1 MAEIVNL
8 DYIFKK
14 IGAAA
19 KRRSE
24 IQSHIVA
31 LYQNGLKSFVRNGV
45 GGRGN
50 KCDCKIE
57 KPVADEF
64 IRLFKTR
71 RATFDKNQTTEG
83 IVYCFICKSQLMHKK
98 KLLTYV
104 KIGQTIDWKKRSKK
118 YGGPTAIAKL
128 IGLRQSKNRVA
139 AENKVIETFE
149 KEFHKIKREWFLLDD
164 EQLKTLEQTFV
175 NIQLK

>member
-8 DYIFKK
+8 DYIFEK

-24 IQSHIVA
+24 ILSHIVS
-31 LYQNGLKSFVRNGV
+31 LYKPGLKSFKRNGV

-50 KCDCKIE
+50 KCDCRIE

-71 RATFDKNQTTEG
+71 RATFDKNQTKEG
-83 IVYCFICKSQLMHKK
+83 IIYCFICRSQLMHKK

-118 YGGPTAIAKL
+118 YAGPTGIHKL
-128 IGLRQSKNRVA
+128 IGLRQCKDRVA
-139 AENKVIETFE
+139 GENKVIETFE

-164 EQLKTLEQTFV
+164 TQLKTLEDTFV
-175 NIQLK
+175 NIKLS

>member
-8 DYIFKK
+8 DYIFGK

-24 IQSHIVA
+24 ILSHIIT

-45 GGRGN
+45 GGRGH
-50 KCDCKIE
+50 KCDCRIE

-71 RATFDKNQTTEG
+71 RATFDKNKSKEG
-83 IVYCFICKSQLMHKK
+83 IVYCFICKSQLMYKK

-118 YGGPTAIAKL
+118 YGGPTGIQKL
-128 IGLRQSKNRVA
+128 IGLRTCKDRVGGENRV
-139 AENKVIETFE
+139 IGTFE
-149 KEFHKIKREWFLLDD
+149 KEFHKIKREWFLLDND
-164 EQLKTLEQTFV
+164 QLKTLEQTFLD
-175 NIQLK
+175 IQLE

>member
-8 DYIFKK
+8 DYIFAK

-24 IQSHIVA
+24 ILSHIIA

-45 GGRGN
+45 GGRGH

-71 RATFDKNQTTEG
+71 RATFDKNLTTEG
-83 IVYCFICKSQLMHKK
+83 IVYCFICRSQLMHNK

-104 KIGQTIDWKKRSKK
+104 KIGQTINWKKRSKK

-128 IGLRQSKNRVA
+128 IGLRQSKDRVA
-139 AENKVIETFE
+139 GENRIIETFE

-164 EQLKTLEQTFV
+164 DQLKTLESTFV
-175 NIQLK
+175 NINIP

>member
-1 MAEIVNL
+1 
-8 DYIFKK
+8 
-14 IGAAA
+14 
-19 KRRSE
+19 
-24 IQSHIVA
+24 
-31 LYQNGLKSFVRNGV
+31 
-45 GGRGN
+45 
-50 KCDCKIE
+50 
-57 KPVADEF
+57 
-64 IRLFKTR
+64 
-71 RATFDKNQTTEG
+71 
-83 IVYCFICKSQLMHKK
+83 MHKK

-139 AENKVIETFE
+139 GENKVIETFE

-175 NIQLK
+175 NIQLE